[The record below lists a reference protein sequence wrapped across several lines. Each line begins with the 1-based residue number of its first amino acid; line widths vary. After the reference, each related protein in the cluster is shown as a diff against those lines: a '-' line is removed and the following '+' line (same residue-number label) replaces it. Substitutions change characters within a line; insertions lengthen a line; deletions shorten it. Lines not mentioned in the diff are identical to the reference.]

1 MRRKTPPAKK
11 APPPSA
17 VAEIMRSE
25 IEDRPFGAVGE
36 WAVPQSEPVPAP
48 PAPLVIPP
56 PPWSV
61 HYDPELDPD
70 HEPAA
75 IEPPSDEDER

>member
-1 MRRKTPPAKK
+1 MKG
-11 APPPSA
+11 
-17 VAEIMRSE
+17 EF
-25 IEDRPFGAVGE
+25 EDRPFGIVGE

-70 HEPAA
+70 HEPAV
-75 IEPPSDEDER
+75 EPPGEEDER